1 MDAKNAT
8 ESVRVNRSYVVTP
21 DAQLNYALEHCL
33 SIKPGP
39 APAIHSQRNSEL
51 IGNTKVAT
59 QQAGNF
65 LPLSAMQIISSMGER
80 AARCLLRSVL
90 MPEISC
96 SVEPLTSPPLVPQ
109 GSGRNMLT

>member
-1 MDAKNAT
+1 MDAKNTT
-8 ESVRVNRSYVVTP
+8 ERVRVNRYYVVTP
-21 DAQLNYALEHCL
+21 YAQLNYALKHCL

-65 LPLSAMQIISSMGER
+65 LPLSAMQILFSMGDTV
-80 AARCLLRSVL
+80 ARFLLCSAL
-90 MPEISC
+90 MPKISC

-109 GSGRNMLT
+109 GSSRNMLT